1 MGTAITGTQMRTLK
15 ASVVTELPDKGVS
28 NKIYYVPNGTTGD
41 NKYDEYI
48 WIKDTEHPNGYF
60 EKVGQKDIDLNI
72 DNLPIK
78 ESVSDTDKIVVN
90 DGGNNK
96 GVELS
101 KVKKYAIEGVATKEE
116 LKGYVP
122 LMTIDHTG
130 EKYAEC
136 NGVNYKESFIMLY
149 GDTLYLRL
157 DGLEV
162 GWLTNH
168 GFSICNGSIVYSDG
182 RYDDDVGLKMLAP
195 IKLHPYYNDYLIVE
209 GNEHNDMAFTTN
221 GGTITVYSKDEINK
235 KLSAKADTTKAS
247 TTSDGLM
254 SKEDK
259 AKLDGLS
266 PKEQLFI
273 DMWNSA
279 CGTYGKYNTETGF
292 YELNGLTDITY
303 EQALAIYRVI
313 GCETNNSY
321 RPNVRTILFS
331 GCSRVAMSTWCRFEM
346 CTKIEVIRQSDN
358 VYYNGSVDSMFDGC
372 VNLKA
377 ILGLVN
383 INNITS
389 YSYMFR
395 RCVKLENFTFKG
407 LNSNLTISDS
417 PLITYNT
424 LNYLI
429 SNALGNKVTTVSVH
443 PTTYAYLQGTTA
455 PTEQVGGTTEQWQA
469 LVTAATNKKISL
481 ATPK

>member
-48 WIKDTEHPNGYF
+48 WIKDAEHPNGYF

-136 NGVNYKESFIMLY
+136 NGVNYKESFIMLDE
-149 GDTLYLRL
+149 DTLYLRL

-168 GFSICNGSIVYSDG
+168 EFSICNGSIVYSDG

-235 KLSAKADTTKAS
+235 KLSAKANTTKAS

-259 AKLDGLS
+259 AKLDSLS

-313 GCETNNSY
+313 GCETSNVY
-321 RPNVRTILFS
+321 RPNVRTVLFS
-331 GCSRVAMSTWCRFEM
+331 GCAGMTITTWKRFEN
-346 CTKIEVIRQSDN
+346 CYNIEVVKHSDYVTYGN
-358 VYYNGSVDSMFDGC
+358 TAESMFDGC
-372 VNLKA
+372 TKLRS
-377 ILGLVN
+377 ILGIVN
-383 INNITS
+383 INNTTV
-389 YSYMFR
+389 YNYMFR
-395 RCVKLENFTFKG
+395 RCVKLENFTFKR
-407 LNSNLTISDS
+407 LNNNLTISDS

-424 LNYLI
+424 LEYLI
-429 SNALGNKVTTVSVH
+429 DNALGNKVTTVSVH
-443 PTTYAYLQGTTA
+443 PTTYAYLQGTTP
-455 PTEQVGGTTEQWQA
+455 PTEQIGGTTEQWQA
-469 LVTAATNKKISL
+469 LVTAATNKKISF
-481 ATPK
+481 ATTK

>member
-78 ESVSDTDKIVVN
+78 ESISGTEKIVVS
-90 DGGNNK
+90 DGGENK

-101 KVKKYAIEGVATKEE
+101 KVKEYAAGGELNEDKLKEIGVYFDEPDYWSFQGWGDFDGINFKKDLYVKRNVKINGGFSVGRIQGCYQIQLDDA
-116 LKGYVP
+116 GYLTV
-122 LMTIDHTG
+122 G
-130 EKYAEC
+130 EK
-136 NGVNYKESFIMLY
+136 
-149 GDTLYLRL
+149 
-157 DGLEV
+157 
-162 GWLTNH
+162 
-168 GFSICNGSIVYSDG
+168 
-182 RYDDDVGLKMLAP
+182 
-195 IKLHPYYNDYLIVE
+195 LIVL
-209 GNEHNDMAFTTN
+209 GNPTN
-221 GGTITVYSKDEINK
+221 YSSNQVYNAIGGLTQVYSKAETDE

-303 EQALAIYRVI
+303 EQALVIYVNTSGAKGSGLGGVFRGLKIRTHLPFQKWPGSSV
-313 GCETNNSY
+313 GGVSASY
-321 RPNVRTILFS
+321 IFTESNVEIVDMHGAQLSTGVSAFE
-331 GCSRVAMSTWCRFEM
+331 GCSNLKSLENTSCYYSTSGNYVNFF
-346 CTKIEVIRQSDN
+346 K
-358 VYYNGSVDSMFDGC
+358 GC
-372 VNLKA
+372 VA
-377 ILGLVN
+377 
-383 INNITS
+383 
-389 YSYMFR
+389 
-395 RCVKLENFTFKG
+395 LENVSMNIHSDFSFV
-407 LNSNLTISDS
+407 DS
-417 PLITYNT
+417 PLLTYKCMQNIISWSKNKEAITII
-424 LNYLI
+424 L
-429 SNALGNKVTTVSVH
+429 H

-469 LVTAATNKKISL
+469 LVTAATNKKISF
-481 ATPK
+481 ATK